1 VGEPEGVEGDYYVGE
16 HGLKPMPLNEWHQSF
31 HVPFPEA
38 DFKAAPSEAV
48 LRPNFGVPDIGTFGV
63 KCNN

>member
-1 VGEPEGVEGDYYVGE
+1 VAS
-16 HGLKPMPLNEWHQSF
+16 NF

-48 LRPNFGVPDIGTFGV
+48 LRPNFGAPDIGTFGV
-63 KCNN
+63 KCND